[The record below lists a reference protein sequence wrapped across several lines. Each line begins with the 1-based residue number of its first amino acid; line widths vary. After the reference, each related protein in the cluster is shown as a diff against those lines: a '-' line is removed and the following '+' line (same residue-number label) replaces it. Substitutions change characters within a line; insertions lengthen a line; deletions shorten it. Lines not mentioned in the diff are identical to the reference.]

1 MITYQNHF
9 VSFSLVVNV
18 GMEETEYAFDEDA
31 GQATVCVAVEDDCV
45 IPFQFHVKL
54 RTVER
59 SGGGML

>member
-1 MITYQNHF
+1 MI

-18 GMEETEYAFDEDA
+18 GMEETEYAVEEDA
-31 GQATVCVAVEDDCV
+31 GQVTVCITVEDNCL